1 MKRLELVLMLKTV
14 ELADKAEK
22 HPVTPGP
29 ILPPRELLGD
39 MLLDLKQPAR
49 ALEVYEASIRG
60 EPNRFHS
67 VAGAARAAE
76 LAGDT
81 SRARQHYTRLLTI
94 AGTADGD
101 RPELQRARALLG
113 R

>member
-1 MKRLELVLMLKTV
+1 
-14 ELADKAEK
+14 
-22 HPVTPGP
+22 
-29 ILPPRELLGD
+29 
-39 MLLDLKQPAR
+39 
-49 ALEVYEASIRG
+49 VYEASIRD

-81 SRARQHYTRLLTI
+81 PRARQHSARLVTI
-94 AGTADGD
+94 AGKADGD
-101 RPELQRARALLG
+101 RPELHRARALLG